1 VAASAKASIPVEVKS
16 IASSTLGQA
25 RTSSRKRAVELGH
38 VHRRAEGLL
47 PGRAGAGLQLASQ
60 VGDEIVHGHLEPRSR
75 PAAPQGPDQVGVGQ
89 GAGVVQVERVAVL
102 AAQVPP
108 GPVGGGPQPARLPPV
123 VQPPGG
129 QRQLHGPELH
139 VVLPGVLGIVGVRV
153 GRHELADAGG
163 PGHGE
168 HRGRGPQQCPG
179 PPAVARGLHLGA
191 EGEGG
196 GNAPGQVG
204 ADPRARRRGAKHR
217 AVLDEVAGV
226 EPAALDVHRSADRL
240 ERRRGH
246 VPSVAL
252 EHRGGVHRRVT
263 VGQVGRLAVE
273 PPRDVRTVALDLEEL
288 DGVIGERSE
297 QVVAGRDPERR

>member
-1 VAASAKASIPVEVKS
+1 VEVKS

-226 EPAALDVHRSADRL
+226 EPAALDVHRPADRL
-240 ERRRGH
+240 ERRRGTCA
-246 VPSVAL
+246 PSRWTWKKWTVSSASVRNRSWRVAT
-252 EHRGGVHRRVT
+252 RN
-263 VGQVGRLAVE
+263 VGEGAATPSTTIR
-273 PPRDVRTVALDLEEL
+273 
-288 DGVIGERSE
+288 
-297 QVVAGRDPERR
+297 